1 MTCYILFKT
10 GTEGERP
17 ARDLA
22 RELERNQVKT
32 ELVEADSLQGSH
44 LAELHDLMSRPA
56 VVLVRED
63 GSAVERWQHT
73 LPTASDVSY
82 LAHQ

>member
-1 MTCYILFKT
+1 MTCYMLYQI

-17 ARDLA
+17 CRDLA
-22 RELERNQVKT
+22 RDLERRQVKV
-32 ELVEADSLQGSH
+32 ELVEADSPQGSH
-44 LAELHDLMSRPA
+44 LAELYDLLSRPA

>member
-1 MTCYILFKT
+1 MICYILYQRDS
-10 GTEGERP
+10 EGERP

-22 RELERNQVKT
+22 HDIERSRVNV
-32 ELVEADSLQGSH
+32 ELVEADTPQGSH
-44 LAELHDLMSRPA
+44 LAELYDLMSRPA

-63 GSAVERWQHT
+63 GSAVERWQNQ
-73 LPTASDVSY
+73 LPAASEVSY